1 MRFEFFGSF
10 RYPWEKRWFLVEL
23 QVSVEVRCVLEF
35 SCGVSRSFDRLI
47 AESIVSE
54 GSVVHYSLRFAKFS

>member
-10 RYPWEKRWFLVEL
+10 GFSWEKRWFLVEL

-47 AESIVSE
+47 VESIVAE
-54 GSVVHYSLRFAKFS
+54 GSVVHCIL

>member
-1 MRFEFFGSF
+1 MES
-10 RYPWEKRWFLVEL
+10 

-47 AESIVSE
+47 AESIIAE
-54 GSVVHYSLRFAKFS
+54 GSVVHYSLCFAEFS